1 MLERF
6 TGLLSIMFLQNFNWI
21 DGGFDND
28 DNCYGVT
35 IKSRLEREKW
45 IQIWAEEHYQQ
56 LRITTKSIDNY
67 Q

>member
-6 TGLLSIMFLQNFNWI
+6 AGLLSIMFLQNFNWI

-45 IQIWAEEHYQQ
+45 IQIWAEEHY
-56 LRITTKSIDNY
+56 
-67 Q
+67 